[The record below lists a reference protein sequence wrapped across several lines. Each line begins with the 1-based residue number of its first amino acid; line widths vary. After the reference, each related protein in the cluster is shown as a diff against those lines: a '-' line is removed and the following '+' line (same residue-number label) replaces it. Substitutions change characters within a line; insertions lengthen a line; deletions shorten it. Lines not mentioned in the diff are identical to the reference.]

1 MNLRSLCIEG
11 LYGTFN
17 HEINFA
23 SKDNIDILLGQN
35 GIGKT
40 TILRLID
47 MVFNQKLCSL
57 TDLYFLK
64 ASFYLDNDVTFFIE
78 GKEDVRGAI
87 SDYYV
92 CPPQYEKGFWC
103 SELQDKVKKHIRDS
117 KDYIMC
123 DFRSEYGLWID
134 KQTGRYYTGEEVLWH
149 EKMEVP
155 GVIDDILTVYPSWFE
170 EIIKENSVKFIK
182 TQRLKTQVGDVERTS
197 TRNTSDYQNTLK
209 VYSEECK
216 KRMQDLSSKYADKA
230 SELDQA
236 YPYKLVGN
244 IESDCNLKWA
254 EVEASIE
261 EIETKRKR
269 LENAGLMDM
278 TIWEIQKLKKSTTSP
293 YALRAIDLYIQDS
306 RTKFEIFDEELK
318 RIELFLDLVNSRLF
332 KKHVSIHK
340 NKGLTAVSDVTEK
353 IIPLEKLSSGE
364 QHLII
369 LYFDLIFRM
378 EPYTLIM
385 IDEPEI
391 SLHVAWQ
398 KRFIGEMKMITA
410 LTKASLLIATHSP
423 TLIGR
428 YWNLTQEL
436 DNNL

>member
-1 MNLRSLCIEG
+1 MNLKTLRIEG

-17 HEINFA
+17 HEINFT
-23 SKDNIDILLGQN
+23 SKDNIDIILGQN

-40 TILRLID
+40 TILRIID

-57 TDLYFLK
+57 TDLYFMK

-78 GKEDVRGAI
+78 AVEDSRGAI

-92 CPPQYEKGFWC
+92 CPPQHDAGFLC
-103 SELQDKVKKHIRDS
+103 SDLLEKVKKHVRDS
-117 KDYIMC
+117 KDFILC
-123 DFRSEYGLWID
+123 DFRNEYDLWID
-134 KQTGRYYTGEEVLWH
+134 KKDGRYYTGEEVLWY
-149 EKMEVP
+149 EKKEMP
-155 GVIDDILTVYPSWFE
+155 GVIDEFLTVYPSWFE
-170 EIIKENSVKFIK
+170 EIIKENSVKFIQ
-182 TQRLKTQVGDVERTS
+182 TQRLQTQIGNIERTFV
-197 TRNTSDYQNTLK
+197 RRTSDFQNTLK

-244 IESDCNLKWA
+244 IESDCNLKWT
-254 EVEASIE
+254 EVETSIE
-261 EIETKRKR
+261 EIEAKRKR
-269 LENAGLMDM
+269 LENAGLMDK
-278 TIWEIQKLKKSTTSP
+278 TKWEIQKLKKSTNSP

-306 RTKFEIFDEELK
+306 RTKFEIFDEELR
-318 RIELFLDLVNSRLF
+318 RIELFLDLVNSRLL
-332 KKHVSIHK
+332 KKHVLVRK
-340 NKGLTAVSDVTEK
+340 NIGLTAVSDVTEK
-353 IIPLEKLSSGE
+353 DIPLEKLSSGE

-398 KRFIGEMKMITA
+398 KRFIGEMKKITA
-410 LTKASLLIATHSP
+410 LNKASLLIATHSP

>member
-1 MNLRSLCIEG
+1 MNLRSLRIEG

-17 HEINFA
+17 HEISFS

-40 TILRLID
+40 TVLRLID

-78 GKEDVRGAI
+78 GKEDVRGVI

-92 CPPQYEKGFWC
+92 CPPQYEQGFWC
-103 SELQDKVKKHIRDS
+103 SSLQEKVKKRVRDS
-117 KDYIMC
+117 KDFILC
-123 DFRSEYGLWID
+123 DFRNEYDLWID
-134 KQTGRYYTGEEVLWH
+134 KKTGRYYTGEEVLWY
-149 EKMEVP
+149 EKNDMP
-155 GVIDDILTVYPSWFE
+155 GVMDDFLTVYPSWFE
-170 EIIKENSVKFIK
+170 DIVKEIRVKFIQ
-182 TQRLKTQVGDVERTS
+182 TQRLQTQIGNIERTNA
-197 TRNTSDYQNTLK
+197 RHGSDFMNTLK

-216 KRMQDLSSKYADKA
+216 KRMQDLSASYGDKA

-236 YPYKLVGN
+236 YPYKLVGS
-244 IESDCNLKWA
+244 IESDCSLKWT
-254 EVEASIE
+254 EVEKYIE
-261 EIETKRKR
+261 DIETKRKR
-269 LENAGLMDM
+269 LENAGLLDK
-278 TIWEIQKLKKSTTSP
+278 TKWEIRKLNKSTNSP
-293 YALRAIDLYIQDS
+293 YALKAIDLYIQDS
-306 RTKFEIFDEELK
+306 KTKFEIFDDELE
-318 RIELFLDLVNSRLF
+318 RIELFLDLVNSRLL
-332 KKHVSIHK
+332 KKHIEVRK
-340 NKGLTAVSDVTEK
+340 NIGFEAVNDVTKKE
-353 IIPLEKLSSGE
+353 IPLEKLSSGE

-398 KRFIGEMKMITA
+398 KRFIGEMKKVTA
-410 LTKASLLIATHSP
+410 MNKASLLIATHSP